1 VGGDIVEYDLIISG
15 GTVIDGTG
23 AEGKRTDVAV
33 SNGRIARIGD
43 LSADSAARTIDA
55 SGKVVTPGFVDLHTH
70 LDAQVGWDPLMSSS
84 SYHGVTTAMIGNCG
98 VTFAPCSPKNRRY
111 LAELMESV
119 EDIAADAIMDGLPWD
134 WTTYGEYLDSVQALR
149 PALNIVGLAG
159 HSAIRYEAMGD
170 RSMDEGVQASNKE
183 LDHIARMVKQS
194 VEEGAVGFSTSRF
207 LLHTVPDGRC
217 TPGTWAD
224 LRETK
229 AIQRAIVDGGGA
241 GAMFQTVNDMQT
253 RSENELQM
261 MRDATE
267 LGCQVLFSGG
277 TSPQGDGGVA
287 RWNDFFEEQNE
298 GEKRLASL
306 CHTRPS
312 GAFFGLAQLSPFT
325 KRSSAWKDLMALP
338 TIADRVDAMRNEAM
352 RATLIAEGIAAG
364 DMQKLAHMLHP
375 FGTDETP
382 DLDFNRRA
390 SLQQLAEESGK
401 DPVEIYVERLL
412 ASEGKEFF
420 NYWMFGGHLENQW
433 KYMQLP
439 HVVPMLGDAGA
450 HVGFFTDTDSPTVL
464 LSELTREQGVYT
476 LSEAIHRI
484 TGKSAEIIGL
494 KERGELKEGW
504 HADINIIDYENLSTC
519 HPEYVNDFPHGG
531 GRFIVKGKGYAA
543 TLVAGEVIIAN
554 GQHTGKRPG
563 QVIREFVR
571 G

>member
-1 VGGDIVEYDLIISG
+1 VEYDLIISG

-23 AEGKRTDVAV
+23 ADAKRADIAV
-33 SNGRIARIGD
+33 NNGRIARIGN
-43 LSADSAARTIDA
+43 LTADTAAQIIDA
-55 SGKVVTPGFVDLHTH
+55 KGKVVTPGFVDLHTH

-98 VTFAPCSPKNRRY
+98 VTFAPCSPNNRRY

-149 PALNIVGLAG
+149 PALNVVGLAG

-170 RSMDEGVQASNKE
+170 RSMDEGAQASDKE
-183 LDHIARMVKQS
+183 LEHIAQMVKQS

-229 AIQRAIVDGGGA
+229 AIQQAIVDGGGI
-241 GAMFQTVNDMQT
+241 GAMFQSANDMQT
-253 RSENELQM
+253 RYETELQM
-261 MRDATE
+261 FRDATE

-277 TSPQGDGGVA
+277 TGPQGDGGVS
-287 RWNDFFEEQNE
+287 RWNEFFEEQNQ
-298 GEKRLASL
+298 GGKRLASL

-325 KRSSAWKDLMALP
+325 KKSSAWKELMALP
-338 TIADRVDAMRNEAM
+338 TIADRVQAMRQEAT
-352 RATLIAEGIAAG
+352 RAKLISEGIASG
-364 DMQKLAHMLHP
+364 DMQNLAHMLHP

-382 DLDFNRRA
+382 NLDFNRRA
-390 SLQQLAEESGK
+390 SLQQLADESGK
-401 DPVEIYVERLL
+401 DPVEVYVDRLV

-476 LSEAIHRI
+476 LPEAIHRI

-494 KERGELKEGW
+494 KERGELREGW
-504 HADINIIDYENLSTC
+504 HADINVIDYANLSTC

-531 GRFIVKGKGYAA
+531 GRFVVKGKGYAA
-543 TLVAGEVIIAN
+543 TIVAGEVIIAN

-563 QVIREFVR
+563 QVIREFIR

>member
-1 VGGDIVEYDLIISG
+1 MEYDLIISG

-23 AEGKRTDVAV
+23 AEGKQADIAV

-43 LSADSAARTIDA
+43 LSGDSAAQSIDA

-149 PALNIVGLAG
+149 PALNVVGLAG

-170 RSMDEGVQASNKE
+170 RSMDEGAQATDKE
-183 LDHIARMVKQS
+183 LDHIAQMVKQS
-194 VEEGAVGFSTSRF
+194 VEDGAVGFSTSRF

-229 AIQRAIVDGGGA
+229 AIQQAIVDGGGV
-241 GAMFQTVNDMQT
+241 GAMFQSANDMQT
-253 RSENELQM
+253 RYETELQM
-261 MRDATE
+261 FRDATDI
-267 LGCQVLFSGG
+267 GCQVLFSGG
-277 TSPQGDGGVA
+277 TGPQGDGGVE
-287 RWNDFFEEQNE
+287 RWNQFFEEQNE
-298 GEKRLASL
+298 GGKRLASL

-325 KRSSAWKDLMALP
+325 KSSSAWKDLMALP
-338 TIADRVDAMRNEAM
+338 TIADRVEAM
-352 RATLIAEGIAAG
+352 RHEATRAKLIAEGIAAG

-375 FGTDETP
+375 FGTNETP

-390 SLQQLAEESGK
+390 SLAQLAEESGK
-401 DPVEIYVERLL
+401 DPVEIYVDRLL
-412 ASEGKEFF
+412 ASEGREFF

-476 LSEAIHRI
+476 LPEAIHRI

-494 KERGELKEGW
+494 KQRGELKEGW
-504 HADINIIDYENLSTC
+504 HADINVIDYANLSTC

-543 TLVAGEVIIAN
+543 TIVAGEVIIAN
-554 GQHTGKRPG
+554 GQHTGNRPG
-563 QVIREFVR
+563 QVIREFIR

>member
-1 VGGDIVEYDLIISG
+1 VEYDLIISG

-23 AEGKRTDVAV
+23 AEGKQADIAV

-43 LSADSAARTIDA
+43 LSGDSAAQSIDA

-149 PALNIVGLAG
+149 PALNVVGLAG

-170 RSMDEGVQASNKE
+170 RSMDEGAQATDKE
-183 LDHIARMVKQS
+183 LDHIAQMVKQS
-194 VEEGAVGFSTSRF
+194 VEDGAVGFSTSRF

-229 AIQRAIVDGGGA
+229 AIQQAIVDGGGV
-241 GAMFQTVNDMQT
+241 GAMFQSANDMQT
-253 RSENELQM
+253 RYETELQM
-261 MRDATE
+261 FRDATDI
-267 LGCQVLFSGG
+267 GCQVLFSGG
-277 TSPQGDGGVA
+277 TGPQGDGGVE
-287 RWNDFFEEQNE
+287 RWNQFFEEQNE
-298 GEKRLASL
+298 GGKRLASL

-325 KRSSAWKDLMALP
+325 KSSSAWKDLMALP
-338 TIADRVDAMRNEAM
+338 TIADRVEAM
-352 RATLIAEGIAAG
+352 RHEATRAKLIAEGIAAG

-375 FGTDETP
+375 FGTNETP

-390 SLQQLAEESGK
+390 SLAQLAEESGK
-401 DPVEIYVERLL
+401 DPVEIYVDRLL
-412 ASEGKEFF
+412 ASEGREFF

-476 LSEAIHRI
+476 LPEAIHRI

-494 KERGELKEGW
+494 KQRGELKEGW
-504 HADINIIDYENLSTC
+504 HADINVIDYANLSTC

-543 TLVAGEVIIAN
+543 TIVAGEVIIAN
-554 GQHTGKRPG
+554 GQHTGNRPG
-563 QVIREFVR
+563 QVIREFIR

>member
-1 VGGDIVEYDLIISG
+1 VEYDLIISG

-23 AEGKRTDVAV
+23 AEGKRADIAV

-43 LSADSAARTIDA
+43 LSADSAAQTIDA
-55 SGKVVTPGFVDLHTH
+55 TNKVVTPGFVDLHTH

-149 PALNIVGLAG
+149 PALNVVGLAG

-170 RSMDEGVQASNKE
+170 RSMDEGAQATDKE
-183 LDHIARMVKQS
+183 LDHIAQMVKQS
-194 VEEGAVGFSTSRF
+194 VEDGAVGFSTSRF

-229 AIQRAIVDGGGA
+229 AIQQAIVDGGGV
-241 GAMFQTVNDMQT
+241 GAMFQSANDMQT
-253 RSENELQM
+253 RYETELQM
-261 MRDATE
+261 FRDATDV
-267 LGCQVLFSGG
+267 GCQVLFSGG
-277 TSPQGDGGVA
+277 TGPQGDGGVE
-287 RWNDFFEEQNE
+287 RWNQFFEEQNE
-298 GEKRLASL
+298 GGKRLASL

-325 KRSSAWKDLMALP
+325 KSSSAWKDLMALP
-338 TIADRVDAMRNEAM
+338 TIADRVEAM
-352 RATLIAEGIAAG
+352 RHEATRTTLIAEGIAAG

-375 FGTDETP
+375 FGTNETP

-390 SLQQLAEESGK
+390 SLAQLAEESGK
-401 DPVEIYVERLL
+401 DPVEIYVDRLL
-412 ASEGKEFF
+412 ASEGREFF

-476 LSEAIHRI
+476 LPEAIHRI

-494 KERGELKEGW
+494 KQRGELKEGW
-504 HADINIIDYENLSTC
+504 HADINVIDYANLSTC

-543 TLVAGEVIIAN
+543 TIVAGEVIIAD
-554 GQHTGKRPG
+554 GQHTGNRPG
-563 QVIREFVR
+563 QVIREFIR

>member
-1 VGGDIVEYDLIISG
+1 VEYDLIISG

-23 AEGKRTDVAV
+23 ADAKRADIAV
-33 SNGRIARIGD
+33 NNGRIARIGD
-43 LSADSAARTIDA
+43 LTADTAAQIIDA
-55 SGKVVTPGFVDLHTH
+55 KGKVVTPGFVDLHTH

-98 VTFAPCSPKNRRY
+98 VTFAPCSPNNRRY

-149 PALNIVGLAG
+149 PALNVVGLAG

-170 RSMDEGVQASNKE
+170 RSMDEGAQASDKE
-183 LDHIARMVKQS
+183 LEHIAQMVRQS

-229 AIQRAIVDGGGA
+229 AIQQAIVDGGGI
-241 GAMFQTVNDMQT
+241 GAMFQSANDMQT
-253 RSENELQM
+253 RYETELQM
-261 MRDATE
+261 FRDATE

-277 TSPQGDGGVA
+277 TGPQGDGGVS
-287 RWNDFFEEQNE
+287 RWNEFFEEQNQ
-298 GEKRLASL
+298 GGKRLASL

-325 KRSSAWKDLMALP
+325 KKSRAWKELMALP
-338 TIADRVDAMRNEAM
+338 TIADRVQAMRQEAT
-352 RATLIAEGIAAG
+352 RAKLISEGIASG
-364 DMQKLAHMLHP
+364 DMQNLAHMLHP

-382 DLDFNRRA
+382 NLDFNRRA
-390 SLQQLAEESGK
+390 SLQQLADESGK
-401 DPVEIYVERLL
+401 DPVEVYVDRLV

-476 LSEAIHRI
+476 LPEAIHRI

-494 KERGELKEGW
+494 KERGELREGW
-504 HADINIIDYENLSTC
+504 HADINVIDYANLSTC

-531 GRFIVKGKGYAA
+531 GRFVVKGKGYAA
-543 TLVAGEVIIAN
+543 TIVAGEVIIAN

-563 QVIREFVR
+563 QVIREFIR

>member
-1 VGGDIVEYDLIISG
+1 VEYDLIISG

-23 AEGKRTDVAV
+23 AEGKQADIAV

-43 LSADSAARTIDA
+43 LSGDSAAQSIDA

-149 PALNIVGLAG
+149 PALNVVGLAG

-170 RSMDEGVQASNKE
+170 RSMDEGAQATDKE
-183 LDHIARMVKQS
+183 LDHIAQMVKQS
-194 VEEGAVGFSTSRF
+194 LEDGAVGFSTSRF

-229 AIQRAIVDGGGA
+229 AIQQAIVDGGGV
-241 GAMFQTVNDMQT
+241 GAMFQSANDMQT
-253 RSENELQM
+253 RYETELQM
-261 MRDATE
+261 FRDATDI
-267 LGCQVLFSGG
+267 GCQVLFSGG
-277 TSPQGDGGVA
+277 TGPQGDGGVE
-287 RWNDFFEEQNE
+287 RWNQFFEEQNE
-298 GEKRLASL
+298 GGKRLASL

-325 KRSSAWKDLMALP
+325 KSSSAWKDLMALP
-338 TIADRVDAMRNEAM
+338 TIADRVEAM
-352 RATLIAEGIAAG
+352 RHEATRAKLIAEGIAAG

-375 FGTDETP
+375 FGTNETP

-390 SLQQLAEESGK
+390 SLAQLAEESGK
-401 DPVEIYVERLL
+401 DPVEIYVDRLL
-412 ASEGKEFF
+412 ASEGREFF

-476 LSEAIHRI
+476 LPEAIHRI

-494 KERGELKEGW
+494 KQRGELREGW
-504 HADINIIDYENLSTC
+504 HADINVIDYANLSTC

-543 TLVAGEVIIAN
+543 TIVAGEVIIAN
-554 GQHTGKRPG
+554 GQHTGNRPG
-563 QVIREFVR
+563 QVIREFIR

>member
-1 VGGDIVEYDLIISG
+1 VEYDLIISG

-23 AEGKRTDVAV
+23 ADAKRADIAV
-33 SNGRIARIGD
+33 NNGRIARIGD
-43 LSADSAARTIDA
+43 LTADTAAQIIDA
-55 SGKVVTPGFVDLHTH
+55 KGKVVTPGFVDLHTH

-98 VTFAPCSPKNRRY
+98 VTFAPCSPNNRRY

-149 PALNIVGLAG
+149 PALNVVGLAG

-170 RSMDEGVQASNKE
+170 RSMDEGAQASDKE
-183 LDHIARMVKQS
+183 LEHIAQMVKQS

-229 AIQRAIVDGGGA
+229 AIQQAIVDGGGI
-241 GAMFQTVNDMQT
+241 GAMFQSANDMQT
-253 RSENELQM
+253 RYETELQM
-261 MRDATE
+261 FRDATE

-277 TSPQGDGGVA
+277 TGPQGDGGVS
-287 RWNDFFEEQNE
+287 RWNEFFEEQNQ
-298 GEKRLASL
+298 GGKRLASL

-325 KRSSAWKDLMALP
+325 KKSSAWKELMALP
-338 TIADRVDAMRNEAM
+338 TIADRVQAMRQEAT
-352 RATLIAEGIAAG
+352 RAKLISEGIASG
-364 DMQKLAHMLHP
+364 DMQNLAHMLHP

-382 DLDFNRRA
+382 NLDFNRRA
-390 SLQQLAEESGK
+390 SLQQLADESGK
-401 DPVEIYVERLL
+401 DPVEVYVDRLV

-476 LSEAIHRI
+476 LPEAIHRI

-494 KERGELKEGW
+494 KERGELREGW
-504 HADINIIDYENLSTC
+504 HADINVIDYANLSTC

-531 GRFIVKGKGYAA
+531 GRFVVKGKGYAA
-543 TLVAGEVIIAN
+543 TIVAGEVIIAN

-563 QVIREFVR
+563 QVIREFIR

>member
-1 VGGDIVEYDLIISG
+1 MEYDLIISG

-23 AEGKRTDVAV
+23 AEGKRADIAV

-43 LSADSAARTIDA
+43 LSADSAAQTIEA
-55 SGKVVTPGFVDLHTH
+55 TNKVVTPGFVDLHTH

-149 PALNIVGLAG
+149 PALNVVGLAG

-170 RSMDEGVQASNKE
+170 RSMDEGAQATDKE
-183 LDHIARMVKQS
+183 LDHIAQMVKQS
-194 VEEGAVGFSTSRF
+194 VEDGAVGFSTSRF

-229 AIQRAIVDGGGA
+229 AIQQAIVDGGGI
-241 GAMFQTVNDMQT
+241 GAMFQSANDMQT
-253 RSENELQM
+253 RYETELQM
-261 MRDATE
+261 FRDATDV
-267 LGCQVLFSGG
+267 GCQVLFSGG
-277 TSPQGDGGVA
+277 TGPQGDGGVE
-287 RWNDFFEEQNE
+287 RWNQFFEEQNE
-298 GEKRLASL
+298 GGKRLASL

-325 KRSSAWKDLMALP
+325 KSSSAWKDLMALP
-338 TIADRVDAMRNEAM
+338 TIADRVEAM
-352 RATLIAEGIAAG
+352 RHEATRSTLIAEGIAAG

-375 FGTDETP
+375 FGTNETP

-390 SLQQLAEESGK
+390 SLAQLAEESGK
-401 DPVEIYVERLL
+401 DPVEIYVDRLL
-412 ASEGKEFF
+412 ASEGREFF

-476 LSEAIHRI
+476 LPEAIHRI

-494 KERGELKEGW
+494 KQRGELKEGW
-504 HADINIIDYENLSTC
+504 HADINVIDYANLSTC

-543 TLVAGEVIIAN
+543 TIVAGEVIIAD
-554 GQHTGKRPG
+554 GQHTGNRPG
-563 QVIREFVR
+563 QVIREFIR

>member
-1 VGGDIVEYDLIISG
+1 MEYDLIISG

-23 AEGKRTDVAV
+23 AEGKRADIAV

-43 LSADSAARTIDA
+43 LSADSAGQTIDA
-55 SGKVVTPGFVDLHTH
+55 TNKVVTPGFVDLHTH

-149 PALNIVGLAG
+149 PALNVVGLAG

-170 RSMDEGVQASNKE
+170 RSMDEGAQATDKE
-183 LDHIARMVKQS
+183 LDHIAQMVKQS
-194 VEEGAVGFSTSRF
+194 VQDGAVGFSTSRF
-207 LLHTVPDGRC
+207 LMHTVPDGRC

-229 AIQRAIVDGGGA
+229 AIQQAIVDGGGV
-241 GAMFQTVNDMQT
+241 GAMFQSANDMQT
-253 RSENELQM
+253 RYETELQM
-261 MRDATE
+261 FRDATDV
-267 LGCQVLFSGG
+267 GCQVLFSGG
-277 TSPQGDGGVA
+277 TGPQGDGGVE
-287 RWNDFFEEQNE
+287 RWNQFFEEQNE
-298 GEKRLASL
+298 GGKRLASL

-325 KRSSAWKDLMALP
+325 KSSSAWKDLMALP
-338 TIADRVDAMRNEAM
+338 TIADRVEAM
-352 RATLIAEGIAAG
+352 RHEATRAKLIAEGIASG
-364 DMQKLAHMLHP
+364 DMHKLAPMMHP
-375 FGTDETP
+375 FGMGETP

-390 SLQQLAEESGK
+390 SLAQLAEESGK

-420 NYWMFGGHLENQW
+420 NFWMFGGHLENQW

-476 LSEAIHRI
+476 LPEAIHRI

-494 KERGELKEGW
+494 KQRGELKEGW
-504 HADINIIDYENLSTC
+504 HADINVIDYANLSTC

-543 TLVAGEVIIAN
+543 TIVAGEVIIAN
-554 GQHTGKRPG
+554 GQHTGNRPG
-563 QVIREFVR
+563 QVIREFIR

>member
-1 VGGDIVEYDLIISG
+1 MEYDLIISG
-15 GTVIDGTG
+15 GTVIDGSG
-23 AEGKRTDVAV
+23 AQAIKADIAI
-33 SNGRIARIGD
+33 SNGRIQRIGN
-43 LSADSAARTIDA
+43 LGDSQASKTLDA
-55 SGKVVTPGFVDLHTH
+55 TGKMVTPGFVDLHTH
-70 LDAQVGWDPLMSSS
+70 LDAQIGWDPMMSSS

-134 WTTYGEYLDSVQALR
+134 WTSYGEYLDSVQSLQ

-159 HSAIRYEAMGD
+159 HSAVRYEAMGD
-170 RSMDEGVQASNKE
+170 RSMDEGAQPDDKE
-183 LDHIARMVKQS
+183 LGYISDMVKQS
-194 VEEGAVGFSTSRF
+194 LEEGAVGFSTSRF

-229 AIQRAIVDGGGA
+229 AIQEAIIAGGGQ
-241 GAMFQTVNDMQT
+241 GALFQSANDMQT
-253 RSENELQM
+253 RYETELQM
-261 MRDATE
+261 FRDATE
-267 LGCQVLFSGG
+267 MGCQVLFSGG
-277 TSPQGDGGVA
+277 TGAEGDGGVT
-287 RWNDFFEEQNE
+287 RWSEFFEEQNS
-298 GEKRLASL
+298 GGKRLASI

-325 KRSSAWKDLMALP
+325 KKSTAWRDLMALP
-338 TIADRVDAMRNEAM
+338 TIAARVEAIKNPAT
-352 RATLIAEGIAAG
+352 RATLVAEGIAAG
-364 DMQKLAHMLHP
+364 DMTQLAHMLHP
-375 FGTDETP
+375 FGMEDTP
-382 DLDFNRRA
+382 NLDFSRKAN
-390 SLQQLAEESGK
+390 LQQLAAEAGK
-401 DPVEIYVERLL
+401 DPVEIYVDRLA
-412 ASEGKEFF
+412 ASEGREFF
-420 NYWMFGGHLENQW
+420 NFWMFGGNLENQW

-476 LSEAIHRI
+476 LPEAIHRI

-494 KERGELKEGW
+494 KERGELREGW

-519 HPEYVNDFPHGG
+519 QPEYVNDFPHGG
-531 GRFIVKGKGYAA
+531 GRFIVKSQGYDA
-543 TLVAGEVIIAN
+543 TIVAGQVVVEN
-554 GQHTGKRPG
+554 CKHTGQRPG
-563 QVIREFVR
+563 QVIRDFVR

>member
-1 VGGDIVEYDLIISG
+1 MEYDLIISG

-23 AEGKRTDVAV
+23 AEGKRADIAV

-43 LSADSAARTIDA
+43 LSADSAAQTIDA
-55 SGKVVTPGFVDLHTH
+55 TNKVVTPGFVDLHTH

-149 PALNIVGLAG
+149 PALNVVGLAG

-170 RSMDEGVQASNKE
+170 RSMDEGAQATDKE
-183 LDHIARMVKQS
+183 LDHIAQMVKQS
-194 VEEGAVGFSTSRF
+194 VEDGAVGFSTSRF

-229 AIQRAIVDGGGA
+229 AIQQAIVDGGGV
-241 GAMFQTVNDMQT
+241 GAMFQSANDMQT
-253 RSENELQM
+253 RYETELQM
-261 MRDATE
+261 FRDATDI
-267 LGCQVLFSGG
+267 GCQVLFSGG
-277 TSPQGDGGVA
+277 TGPQGDGGVE
-287 RWNDFFEEQNE
+287 RWNQFFEEQNE
-298 GEKRLASL
+298 GGKRLASL

-325 KRSSAWKDLMALP
+325 KSSSAWKDLMALP
-338 TIADRVDAMRNEAM
+338 TIADRVEAM
-352 RATLIAEGIAAG
+352 RHEATRAKLITEGIAAG

-375 FGTDETP
+375 FGTNETP

-390 SLQQLAEESGK
+390 SLAQLAEESGK
-401 DPVEIYVERLL
+401 DPVEIYVDRLL
-412 ASEGKEFF
+412 ASEGREFF

-476 LSEAIHRI
+476 LPEAIHRI

-494 KERGELKEGW
+494 KQRGELKEGW
-504 HADINIIDYENLSTC
+504 HADINVIDYANLSTC

-543 TLVAGEVIIAN
+543 TIVAGEVIIAN

-563 QVIREFVR
+563 QVIREFIR

>member
-1 VGGDIVEYDLIISG
+1 MEYDLIISG

-23 AEGKRTDVAV
+23 AEGKRADIAV

-43 LSADSAARTIDA
+43 LSADSAAQTIDA
-55 SGKVVTPGFVDLHTH
+55 TNKVVTPGFVDLHTH

-149 PALNIVGLAG
+149 PALNVVGLAG

-170 RSMDEGVQASNKE
+170 RSMDEGAQATDKE
-183 LDHIARMVKQS
+183 LDHIAQMVKQS
-194 VEEGAVGFSTSRF
+194 VQDGAVGFSTSRF
-207 LLHTVPDGRC
+207 LMHTVPDGRC

-229 AIQRAIVDGGGA
+229 AIQQAIVDGGGV
-241 GAMFQTVNDMQT
+241 GAMFQSANDMQT
-253 RSENELQM
+253 RYETELQM
-261 MRDATE
+261 FRDATDV
-267 LGCQVLFSGG
+267 GCQVLFSGG
-277 TSPQGDGGVA
+277 TGPQGDGGVE
-287 RWNDFFEEQNE
+287 RWNQFFEEQNE
-298 GEKRLASL
+298 GGKRLASL

-325 KRSSAWKDLMALP
+325 KSSSAWKDLMALP
-338 TIADRVDAMRNEAM
+338 TIADRVEAM
-352 RATLIAEGIAAG
+352 RHEATRAKLIAEGIAAG

-375 FGTDETP
+375 FGTNETP

-390 SLQQLAEESGK
+390 SLAQLAEESGK
-401 DPVEIYVERLL
+401 DPVEIYVDRLL
-412 ASEGKEFF
+412 ASEGREFF

-476 LSEAIHRI
+476 LPEAIHRI

-494 KERGELKEGW
+494 KQRGELKEGW
-504 HADINIIDYENLSTC
+504 HADINVIDYANLSTC

-543 TLVAGEVIIAN
+543 TIVAGEVIIAN
-554 GQHTGKRPG
+554 GQHTGNRPG
-563 QVIREFVR
+563 QVIREFIR